1 MPIVG
6 FVDIQI
12 NGWGGVDFSSE
23 TLTPAQV
30 EEAFDAIEATGT
42 VGYLPTVITSTVATY
57 VRTRVCVR
65 PAHKPHCEHTT
76 VSRLMLY
83 SRLLAP
89 RTESP
94 HSLSLPTG

>member
-30 EEAFDAIEATGT
+30 EEAFDAMEATGT

-57 VRTRVCVR
+57 VRTHVRVTSTQTTLRAHNCVSSHALQS
-65 PAHKPHCEHTT
+65 PVGTT
-76 VSRLMLY
+76 D
-83 SRLLAP
+83 
-89 RTESP
+89 
-94 HSLSLPTG
+94 